1 MKYKISLSLSA
12 LCFFMA
18 FLLLLSCRMAA
29 GEQLAASIS
38 PKILRFHVL
47 AEDNSPRNQELKLE
61 VKSLL
66 LSYIQEHSPKNAG
79 KEELSHWLLEEKEV
93 LEQLASELLLS
104 KGASPAVSL
113 QLAHDHFPT
122 KTYGS
127 VTFPGGTYDA
137 LRIVIGNGNG
147 KNWWCVLYPS
157 LCAPDAVQPS
167 MPEAS
172 QATLD
177 SLLPDPQYKALL
189 PRPALLPD
197 IKYKKP
203 EIRVR
208 LRLSQLFKFDA

>member
-18 FLLLLSCRMAA
+18 FLLLLSSRMAA
-29 GEQLAASIS
+29 QEKLAASIS

-61 VKSLL
+61 VKTLL

-79 KEELSHWLLEEKEV
+79 KEELSRWLLDEKEV
-93 LEQLASELLLS
+93 LEQLASKQLLS
-104 KGASPAVSL
+104 KGADPAVTL
-113 QLAHDHFPT
+113 QLTRDYFPA

-127 VTFPGGTYDA
+127 ITFPNGTYDA
-137 LRIVIGNGNG
+137 LRIVIGNGSG

-157 LCAPDAVQPS
+157 LCAPDSVRPS

-172 QATLD
+172 QDTLD
-177 SLLPDPQYKALL
+177 SLLSDSQYRALL
-189 PRPALLPD
+189 PRPALLPE
-197 IKYKKP
+197 IKNKKP

-208 LRLSQLFKFDA
+208 LRLSQLFKLDD